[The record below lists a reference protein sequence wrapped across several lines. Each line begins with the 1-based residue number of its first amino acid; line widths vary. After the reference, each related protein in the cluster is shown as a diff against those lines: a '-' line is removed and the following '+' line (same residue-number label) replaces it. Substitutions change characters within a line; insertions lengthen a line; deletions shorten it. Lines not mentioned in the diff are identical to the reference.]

1 MSRLTDDSSI
11 NTSVDEVADSH
22 TTISFVDDNKCN
34 ADLSHLN
41 NSSQGC
47 KIDRVEM
54 RGITI
59 QQLQEIFDEVEIMC
73 ENQQLRSITNELL
86 TIDNITIDQFKKEII
101 LNQTKNRKCS
111 YVELK
116 ARSEQKTTW
125 CVVYRPSQ
133 SFKEI
138 FTVLKQ
144 HSIDRK
150 LDLTDSYWIHV
161 SIYIHFLTLYIYFI
175 VALHYVFH

>member
-1 MSRLTDDSSI
+1 MSRLADDSS
-11 NTSVDEVADSH
+11 H
-22 TTISFVDDNKCN
+22 F
-34 ADLSHLN
+34 N
-41 NSSQGC
+41 NQGC

-59 QQLQEIFDEVEIMC
+59 QQLQDIFDDVKKLC
-73 ENQQLRSITNELL
+73 ENELKLLSI
-86 TIDNITIDQFKKEII
+86 DDITIDQFKEKLI
-101 LNQTKNRKCS
+101 LDQTKIRKCS

-116 ARSEQKTTW
+116 AICEQKTTW

-144 HSIDRK
+144 HSIDRE
-150 LDLTDSYWIHV
+150 LDPTDSYWIHV
-161 SIYIHFLTLYIYFI
+161 RIDIHF
-175 VALHYVFH
+175 

>member
-1 MSRLTDDSSI
+1 MSRSAD
-11 NTSVDEVADSH
+11 NTSVDEVADSG
-22 TTISFVDDNKCN
+22 TSLVDGDSSN
-34 ADLSHLN
+34 LN
-41 NSSQGC
+41 NQGC

-59 QQLQEIFDEVEIMC
+59 QQLQDIFDEVKEMC
-73 ENQQLRSITNELL
+73 KNESLSI
-86 TIDNITIDQFKKEII
+86 DKITIKDFKEKLI

-144 HSIDRK
+144 HSTDRK
-150 LDLTDSYWIHV
+150 LDPTDSYWIHV
-161 SIYIHFLTLYIYFI
+161 RIYIHF
-175 VALHYVFH
+175 

>member
-1 MSRLTDDSSI
+1 MSRLA
-11 NTSVDEVADSH
+11 DEVADSD
-22 TTISFVDDNKCN
+22 TIISL
-34 ADLSHLN
+34 ADGDSSHLN
-41 NSSQGC
+41 NQGC

-59 QQLQEIFDEVEIMC
+59 QQLQDIFDDVKKMC
-73 ENQQLRSITNELL
+73 KNESLSI
-86 TIDNITIDQFKKEII
+86 DDITIDQFKEKLI
-101 LNQTKNRKCS
+101 LKQTEDENCS

-116 ARSEQKTTW
+116 ARCEQKTTW

-144 HSIDRK
+144 HSIDRE
-150 LDLTDSYWIHV
+150 LDPTDSYWIHV
-161 SIYIHFLTLYIYFI
+161 RIYIHF
-175 VALHYVFH
+175 

>member
-1 MSRLTDDSSI
+1 MSRLADDSS
-11 NTSVDEVADSH
+11 H
-22 TTISFVDDNKCN
+22 F
-34 ADLSHLN
+34 N
-41 NSSQGC
+41 NQGC

-59 QQLQEIFDEVEIMC
+59 QQLQDIFDDVKKLC
-73 ENQQLRSITNELL
+73 ENELKLLSI
-86 TIDNITIDQFKKEII
+86 DDITIDQFKEKLI
-101 LNQTKNRKCS
+101 LKQTENRKCS

-116 ARSEQKTTW
+116 ASCEQKTTW

-144 HSIDRK
+144 HSIDRE
-150 LDLTDSYWIHV
+150 LDPTDSYWIHV
-161 SIYIHFLTLYIYFI
+161 RI
-175 VALHYVFH
+175 

>member
-1 MSRLTDDSSI
+1 MSRLAVNSSV
-11 NTSVDEVADSH
+11 NTSVDEVADSG
-22 TTISFVDDNKCN
+22 TIISLVDGDS
-34 ADLSHLN
+34 SHLN
-41 NSSQGC
+41 NQGC

-59 QQLQEIFDEVEIMC
+59 QQLQDIFDDVKKMC
-73 ENQQLRSITNELL
+73 ENHESLS
-86 TIDNITIDQFKKEII
+86 IDNITIDQFKEELI
-101 LNQTKNRKCS
+101 LKQTMNRKCS

-116 ARSEQKTTW
+116 ARCEQKTTW

-144 HSIDRK
+144 HSIDRE
-150 LDLTDSYWIHV
+150 LDPTDSYWIHV
-161 SIYIHFLTLYIYFI
+161 RIYMHF
-175 VALHYVFH
+175 